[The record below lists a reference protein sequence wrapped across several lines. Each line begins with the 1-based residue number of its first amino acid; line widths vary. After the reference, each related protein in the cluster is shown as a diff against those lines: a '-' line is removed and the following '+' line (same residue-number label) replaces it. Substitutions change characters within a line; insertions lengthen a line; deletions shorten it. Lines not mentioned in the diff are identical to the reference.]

1 MREWR
6 PRRRVCQ
13 GQPEQADIAL
23 KLRSHQPCCTSDAA
37 CNPLLH
43 YFTTGTGDRH
53 DHSVCP
59 QAFRSPKSSASLSP
73 DRRIGHFDRSKGQ
86 AVYVPHGQG

>member
-23 KLRSHQPCCTSDAA
+23 KLRLINLAA
-37 CNPLLH
+37 HRTPPAIRS
-43 YFTTGTGDRH
+43 FTTSRPGLATAMIILF
-53 DHSVCP
+53 CP

-73 DRRIGHFDRSKGQ
+73 DQTDRSF
-86 AVYVPHGQG
+86 